1 MMEVVI
7 ITGLSGA
14 GKTKAADWFE
24 DKGYYCIDNMPPALI
39 KNFIELAMTGK
50 RKIEKAAFVV
60 DIRGGQFFGDL
71 KEMITALSADA
82 NIDFKIVF
90 IEASDEALI
99 RRFNEVRRSHPLSS
113 AIITRDIIQAER
125 TQLEELRSNAH
136 FIIDNSN
143 LKVAELKAEL
153 DKLFVSKTKKDSFGL
168 NFMSFG
174 YKHGIPTEADWVIDV
189 RFIPN
194 PYYVSSLKKLTG
206 NNKKVAQ
213 YVLKQ
218 DITKEFINRLQEIIT
233 RLVPC
238 YIKEGKYNLTIAFG
252 CTGGQHRSVTLAN
265 EFYKIFSAQ
274 GWRVTLEHR
283 EL

>member
-1 MMEVVI
+1 MEVVM

-39 KNFIELAMTGK
+39 KNFIDLAMTGK
-50 RKIEKAAFVV
+50 RKIQKAAFVV

-71 KEMITALSADA
+71 KETIISLEDDI
-82 NIDFKIVF
+82 NIDFKILF

-99 RRFNEVRRSHPLSS
+99 RRFNEARRTHPLAASLMTRE
-113 AIITRDIIQAER
+113 AIQIER
-125 TQLEELRSNAH
+125 EELAELRSHANYV
-136 FIIDNSN
+136 IDTSS
-143 LKVAELKAEL
+143 LKVAEMNSEL
-153 DKLFVSKTKKDSFGL
+153 DKLFGSKTKKASFVL
-168 NFMSFG
+168 NLMSFG
-174 YKHGIPTEADWVIDV
+174 YKHGMPAEADWVIDV

-213 YVLKQ
+213 YVMKQ
-218 DITKEFINRLQEIIT
+218 DITKEFINRFHEIIA
-233 RLVPC
+233 RLLPC
-238 YIKEGKYNLTIAFG
+238 YVKEGKYSLTIAFG
-252 CTGGQHRSVTLAN
+252 CTGGQHRSVALAN
-265 EFYKIFSAQ
+265 EFYKIFTAE

>member
-1 MMEVVI
+1 MEVVM

-39 KNFIELAMTGK
+39 KNFIDLAMTGK
-50 RKIEKAAFVV
+50 RKIQKAAFVV

-71 KEMITALSADA
+71 KETIISLEDDI
-82 NIDFKIVF
+82 NIDFKILF
-90 IEASDEALI
+90 IEAYDEALI
-99 RRFNEVRRSHPLSS
+99 RRFNEARRTHPLAASLMTRE
-113 AIITRDIIQAER
+113 AIQIER
-125 TQLEELRSNAH
+125 EELAELRSHANYV
-136 FIIDNSN
+136 IDTSS
-143 LKVAELKAEL
+143 LKVAEMNSEL
-153 DKLFVSKTKKDSFGL
+153 DKLFGSKTKKASFVL
-168 NFMSFG
+168 NLMSFG
-174 YKHGIPTEADWVIDV
+174 YKHGMPAEADWVIDV

-213 YVLKQ
+213 YVMKQ
-218 DITKEFINRLQEIIT
+218 DITKEFINRFHEIIA
-233 RLVPC
+233 RLLPC
-238 YIKEGKYNLTIAFG
+238 YVKEGKYSLTIAFG
-252 CTGGQHRSVTLAN
+252 CTGGQHRSVALAN
-265 EFYKIFSAQ
+265 EFYKIFTAE

>member
-1 MMEVVI
+1 MEVVI

-39 KNFIELAMTGK
+39 RNFIDLAMTGK
-50 RKIEKAAFVV
+50 RRIEKAAFVV

-71 KEMITALSADA
+71 KEMMVSLEDDI
-82 NIDFKIVF
+82 NIDFKLLF
-90 IEASDEALI
+90 IEASDETLI
-99 RRFNEVRRSHPLSS
+99 RRFNEARRSHPLASGLMTRE
-113 AIITRDIIQAER
+113 AIQKER
-125 TQLEELRSNAH
+125 EELTELRNHAN
-136 FIIDNSN
+136 FVIDTSS
-143 LKVAELKAEL
+143 LKVAELNSEL
-153 DKLFVSKTKKDSFGL
+153 DKFFGTKTKHDSFVL
-168 NFMSFG
+168 NIMSFG
-174 YKHGIPTEADWVIDV
+174 YKHGMPLEADWVVDV

-213 YVLKQ
+213 YVLRQ
-218 DITKEFINRLQEIIT
+218 DVTKEFVNRFREIIT
-233 RLVPC
+233 RLVPA
-238 YIKEGKYNLTIAFG
+238 YVKEGKYSLTIAFG

-265 EFYKIFSAQ
+265 EFYRIFTAE

>member
-1 MMEVVI
+1 MEVVI

-39 KNFIELAMTGK
+39 KNFIDLAMTGK
-50 RKIEKAAFVV
+50 RKIQKAAFVV

-71 KEMITALSADA
+71 KEVVTALTDDI
-82 NIDFKIVF
+82 NVDFKILF

-99 RRFNEVRRSHPLSS
+99 RRYNESRRSHPLSDS
-113 AIITRDIIQAER
+113 VITRSTIEAER
-125 TQLEELRSNAH
+125 ERLAELRSLANYV
-136 FIIDNSN
+136 IDTSL
-143 LKVAELKAEL
+143 LKVAEMNSEL
-153 DKLFVSKTKKDSFGL
+153 DKLFESKTKKDTFVI

-174 YKHGIPTEADWVIDV
+174 YKHGMPTEADWVIDV

-194 PYYVSSLKKLTG
+194 PYYVSSLKRLTG

-213 YVLKQ
+213 YVMKQ
-218 DITKEFINRLQEIIT
+218 DVTKEFVNRIQEIIT

-238 YIKEGKYNLTIAFG
+238 YVKEGKYSLTVAFG

-265 EFYKIFSAQ
+265 EFYKIFTSQ

>member
-1 MMEVVI
+1 MEVVI

-39 KNFIELAMTGK
+39 KNFIDLAMTGK
-50 RKIEKAAFVV
+50 RKIQKAAFVV

-71 KEMITALSADA
+71 KETVTALTDDI
-82 NIDFKIVF
+82 NIDFKILF

-99 RRFNEVRRSHPLSS
+99 RRLTSQEGPILCRQ
-113 AIITRDIIQAER
+113 RDNKGIHHRTER
-125 TQLEELRSNAH
+125 TWLNCAACQLCHRH
-136 FIIDNSN
+136 IR
-143 LKVAELKAEL
+143 LKVAEMNSEL
-153 DKLFVSKTKKDSFGL
+153 DKLFDSKTKKDTFVINL
-168 NFMSFG
+168 MSFG
-174 YKHGIPTEADWVIDV
+174 YKHGMPTEADWVIDV

-194 PYYVSSLKKLTG
+194 PYYVSSLKRLTG

-213 YVLKQ
+213 YVMKQ
-218 DITKEFINRLQEIIT
+218 DVTKEFVNRIQEIIT

-238 YIKEGKYNLTIAFG
+238 YVKEGKYSLTVAFG

-265 EFYKIFSAQ
+265 EFYKIFTSQ

>member
-1 MMEVVI
+1 MEVVM

-39 KNFIELAMTGK
+39 KNFIDLAMTGK
-50 RKIEKAAFVV
+50 RKIQKAAFVV

-71 KEMITALSADA
+71 KETIISLEDDI
-82 NIDFKIVF
+82 NIDFKILF

-99 RRFNEVRRSHPLSS
+99 RRFNEARRTHPLAASLMTS
-113 AIITRDIIQAER
+113 EAIQIER
-125 TQLEELRSNAH
+125 EELAELRSHANYV
-136 FIIDNSN
+136 IDTSS
-143 LKVAELKAEL
+143 LKVAEMNSEL
-153 DKLFVSKTKKDSFGL
+153 DKLFGSKTKKASFVL
-168 NFMSFG
+168 NLMSFG
-174 YKHGIPTEADWVIDV
+174 YKHGMPAEADWVIDV

-213 YVLKQ
+213 YVMKQ
-218 DITKEFINRLQEIIT
+218 DITKEFVNRFHEIIA
-233 RLVPC
+233 RLLPC
-238 YIKEGKYNLTIAFG
+238 YVKEGKYSLTIAFG
-252 CTGGQHRSVTLAN
+252 CTGGQHRSVALAN
-265 EFYKIFSAQ
+265 EFYKIFTAE